1 MARKQQIKGLFVAV
15 ELDQSELT
23 KSVKSAVT
31 TLETE
36 FKSAKSTIDEALK
49 LDTGAIENK
58 LSSVVK
64 AINRIQNAVQT
75 KTGGEAFAE
84 SVKGS
89 EVLKDSLERVAT
101 SAGTTSEVL
110 QNVFSKA
117 IKANQVKETVSAV
130 TSLAKSLNLTGDEV
144 VQYAKDLGVTGEAL
158 DKIVAKH
165 EKAAVQ
171 VKDTLSSVASEI
183 AKFTGKDI
191 PLSSEDTEKAKAIE
205 NTQKLVRS
213 FREYVQLMDLSDEQA
228 IEHAKKLG
236 IVGTALDKITEKYTK
251 VTSTAETQLK
261 DLVSSISELT
271 GVQTDI
277 SPAEV
282 SKAFEVDKTK
292 QLVDLI
298 EKYRVAIGL
307 SNDEVIEHAQK
318 LGVAGSALEKLQA
331 KYTVFTN
338 SVDKQLEDTAKE
350 LAKLTGKDLGLSDKE
365 IIRATEVAKTKQMVE
380 HVNKFARMLDLST
393 EETVELARQ
402 LGFTEA
408 QMGKLVKHSEKL
420 EQHSHGFLF
429 GLKNLMTGGN
439 AMAALQS
446 SLATLGAN
454 ISVAGFTE
462 LGKSMV
468 DTSIKVDSLRTAFT
482 SIYKDADKAGMQL
495 DYIRSV
501 TDELGLEFY
510 STAEAAK
517 GFFAAAETSTIK
529 NNAEEIFHAV
539 SAASSALK
547 LSQEQTNGV
556 FLAISQMMSK
566 GKISAEEMR
575 QQLAERLPGAVQLL
589 AESMGVTLQKLDKMF
604 ESGEV
609 GIENLVKLAEKVE
622 EVYGEAGAKAS
633 KALLGELNKLKSAW
647 TDFKTE
653 FIEQEVITDWVK
665 KAQGVVAWLK
675 DNIDVLRKSVNSL
688 VVAYLAFL
696 ALKGSVIFKEI
707 AVFAGESVVAI
718 RNLIKGTTTL
728 KAAMV
733 ALSGA
738 MSTATLGISAL
749 VGVIAY
755 VWQTQ
760 KEEFDAAKYSI
771 DDIRGSISATTNV
784 MSELGEAVK
793 STDDRLKDLAKR
805 KLELNVINAEEKL
818 KKVRNSLDEI
828 INAANSYANSE
839 SFVKKVL
846 PENAKEDD
854 IFANLEKVKN
864 SREIFSTAVTNLGK
878 IKQAIDENRISDEQ
892 AIAQLKEQEN
902 LYKSLGFEG
911 TQAYTDLQAYIT
923 QFISAMKGAS
933 DAIQTQE
940 QGLKDL
946 ASTAGEVLGNGD
958 LIGSV
963 SFNKPKLAIDNM
975 KKEFKKQGDFEL
987 AATVDLLTSGEL
999 SSGSKKFKADVA
1011 DIKEYLEI
1019 AKDAG
1024 MDGAKYLQEV
1034 YNLSTE
1040 ITKEI
1045 EKRAQLESQKASSRG
1060 LEKYKKMQEDLEGVN
1075 ERLADFAKL
1084 GELGGDSV
1092 SYGLYKITARA
1103 EKAET
1108 ELRKTVAKL
1117 RDLKG
1122 IDQGKV
1128 TEFENKSMELIS
1140 KESLAE
1146 QEKYLKSFIDSAK
1159 DSYNELREFKGEITS
1174 AEIEGIEDE
1183 YAKRLEALDAWHTLE
1198 LKKYEDQSEK
1208 KKQIDADYEAYTEAL
1223 ELEKNERILR
1233 ASDDLVGGLKLGLK
1247 DYLNS
1252 GKGVAGQMADA
1263 TLKGF
1268 QGMGDAL
1275 ANFVTAADKS
1285 WDNLAEGFADLARS
1299 IINDMAKIIAQAAV
1313 MNSIKWAMDSTPLG
1327 GFFGLADGGVVNS
1340 GLSSFSNGVY
1350 NTPTFFNTNGGGI
1363 QRFANGGVFGE
1374 AGPEAIMPLTRMP
1387 NGRLGVASTGGGG
1400 GGGDVQVNVYNNSNS
1415 NAEVRQSTGSGGG
1428 KTIDVIIGDVVA
1440 KQMSTPG
1447 SKLNRTV
1454 NTYTGGQQ
1462 AVTRR

>member
-1 MARKQQIKGLFVAV
+1 MANKIKGLFVAV
-15 ELDQSELT
+15 ELDQTALT
-23 KSVKSAVT
+23 KGVKAAVN
-31 TLETE
+31 TLKTE
-36 FKSAKSTIDEALK
+36 FEGVKQTIDDSLK
-49 LDTGAIENK
+49 LDSKEINNK
-58 LSSVVK
+58 LSNVAKSL
-64 AINRIQNAVQT
+64 NRIQNAINT

-84 SVKGS
+84 AVKESDALKESLEEVAKQAGISS
-89 EVLKDSLERVAT
+89 EVLRDT
-101 SAGTTSEVL
+101 
-110 QNVFSKA
+110 FSKA
-117 IKANQVKETVSAV
+117 IKANQVKSTVSEV
-130 TSLAKSLNLTGDEV
+130 RSLARTLNLSSEEAI
-144 VQYAKDLGVTGEAL
+144 QLAKDLGVMGEAL
-158 DKIVAKH
+158 DKIAPKH
-165 EKAAVQ
+165 EKAVAQ
-171 VKDTLSSVASEI
+171 IKDNLSSTVAEI
-183 AKFTGKDI
+183 SKITGKEI
-191 PLSSEDTEKAKAIE
+191 PLSGDAIEKAKAIE

-261 DLVSSISELT
+261 GLVESISELT
-271 GVQTDI
+271 GVQADI

-298 EKYRVAIGL
+298 EKYKVAIGL

-350 LAKLTGKDLGLSDKE
+350 LAKLTGKDIGLSDKE

-402 LGFTEA
+402 LGFTET

-420 EQHSHGFLF
+420 EQHSHGILF

-454 ISVAGFTE
+454 ISIAGFTE

-529 NNAEEIFHAV
+529 NNAEEIFHAF

-589 AESMGVTLQKLDKMF
+589 AESMGVTLQELDKMF

-653 FIEQEVITDWVK
+653 FIEQGVITDWVK
-665 KAQGVVAWLK
+665 KAQNVVAWLK
-675 DNIDVLRKSVNSL
+675 DNIDELRKAVNSL
-688 VVAYLAFL
+688 VAAYLAFL
-696 ALKGSVIFKEI
+696 ALKAQAIFKEI
-707 AVFAGESVVAI
+707 AVFAGESVGAI
-718 RNLIKGTTTL
+718 RDLVKGTTTL
-728 KAAMV
+728 KAAM
-733 ALSGA
+733 ASLYGA
-738 MSTATLGISAL
+738 MTTATLGISAL

-760 KEEFDAAKYSI
+760 KEEFEAAKYSI

-784 MSELGEAVK
+784 MSELGDAVK
-793 STDDRLKDLAKR
+793 STDDRLKDLARR
-805 KLELNVINAEEKL
+805 KLELNVINAEENL

-828 INAANSYANSE
+828 INAANSYANSK
-839 SFVKKVL
+839 SFVEKVL
-846 PENAKEDD
+846 PEDAKEDD
-854 IFANLEKVKN
+854 MFENFVKVEAAKAV
-864 SREIFSTAVTNLGK
+864 FSTVITNLGK
-878 IKQAIDENRISDEQ
+878 IKQALDENRISDEQ

-933 DAIQTQE
+933 DAIQTQK
-940 QGLKDL
+940 QGLNDL
-946 ASTAGEVLGNGD
+946 ASTASEVLGNGD
-958 LIGSV
+958 IIGTV
-963 SFNKPKLAIDNM
+963 SFNKPKLAVDNL

-987 AATVDLLTSGEL
+987 VATIDLLTSGDL
-999 SSGSKKFKADVA
+999 SVGSEKLNANIDH
-1011 DIKEYLEI
+1011 IKTFLEI
-1019 AKDAG
+1019 AKDNGKDA
-1024 MDGAKYLQEV
+1024 AKYLQEV

-1045 EKRAQLESQKASSRG
+1045 EKRAQLESQKANSRG

-1092 SYGLYKITARA
+1092 SYGLYKIKARA

-1108 ELRKTVAKL
+1108 QLEKTVAQL
-1117 RDLKG
+1117 RKLKG
-1122 IDQGKV
+1122 VDQGKV
-1128 TEFENKSMELIS
+1128 TEFETNSMELIN
-1140 KESLAE
+1140 KERIAE
-1146 QEKYLKSFIDSAK
+1146 QEKYLKSFIESAR
-1159 DSYNELREFKGEITS
+1159 DSYNQLREFRGEISNT
-1174 AEIEGIEDE
+1174 EIENIKTE
-1183 YAKRLEALDAWHTLE
+1183 YAKKEEALDAWLTIQFE
-1198 LKKYEDQSEK
+1198 KYKD
-1208 KKQIDADYEAYTEAL
+1208 DADKRAQISADYNNYLEAL
-1223 ELEKNERILR
+1223 ELEKNEKILR
-1233 ASDDLVGGLKLGLK
+1233 ASDDLVGGLKLGLR
-1247 DYLNS
+1247 DYLDS
-1252 GKGVAGQMADA
+1252 GKGVAGQLANA

-1275 ANFVTAADKS
+1275 ASFVTAADKS

-1299 IINDMAKIIAQAAV
+1299 IVNDMAKIIAQAAV
-1313 MNSIKWAMDSTPLG
+1313 MNTIKWAINDTPLG
-1327 GFFGLADGGVVNS
+1327 GFLGFADGGVVNT
-1340 GLSSFSNGVY
+1340 GLNSFSNGVY
-1350 NTPTFFNTNGGGI
+1350 NTPTFFSTNGGGF
-1363 QRFANGGVFGE
+1363 QRYANGGVFGE

-1387 NGRLGVASTGGGG
+1387 NGRLGVAATGGG

-1415 NAEVRQSTGSGGG
+1415 KAEVRQSTSSGGG
-1428 KTIDVIIGDVVA
+1428 KTIDVLIGDVVA

-1454 NTYTGGQQ
+1454 STYTGGQQ